1 MQRQLIPAAMALVL
15 SCAMTVAHAQKNQ
28 PADSREAVNRMAKEL
43 KLSEEQRNQVENIF
57 NAERKKV
64 EAVFNE
70 ERNKLQQIQ
79 EQTRISLQA
88 VLTPEQMEKLE
99 NKMRQQNDKNN
110 APKK

>member
-1 MQRQLIPAAMALVL
+1 MQRPLIPAAMVLIL
-15 SCAMTVAHAQKNQ
+15 SCSMTVAHAQKNQ
-28 PADSREAVNRMAKEL
+28 PADSREAISRMAKEL
-43 KLSEEQRNQVENIF
+43 GLSEAQRNQVETIF

-88 VLTPEQMEKLE
+88 ILTPEQMDKLE